1 MRAYRSAYWTA
12 RTAVV
17 VFALSAAICFPVL
30 FLDNNWRALGL
41 FELAKSVDTFPS
53 VTRSLIISTAWDLSA
68 SAVFMLLF
76 VTYRLSTNLRALEA
90 DGLVYSPLNAV
101 LAYLIPVLNIWRP
114 MQVMAEI
121 SRASDAGDDSSDTS
135 DRTAWKSMPLE
146 PVLRYWGLAWKLV
159 VAALCL
165 HFGYW
170 QALAC
175 LGMSHASWAASV
187 GSCRWM
193 FVESVYAS
201 FLILCIFVF
210 PFIQKKQDLKAARLQ
225 LLPDGSAG
233 GAKAGVGRPDKI
245 LVGLVVLALSGLTL
259 DLYVMSSPDRSVA
272 FASYF
277 LGGGANLVKRVIG
290 PNNQLEAVLLSKL
303 GDRYKYWGKLL
314 EAARS
319 YEPAARI
326 FESGSK
332 PDYKNAAQAYLQ
344 LGLCYSALKDYSHA
358 EPAFKQALAAI
369 VKLPETTESQ
379 LGYVL
384 THLANSLF
392 KQRKFAEAEPHYQRV
407 LVARRAGKDFRGPS
421 LEVCRT
427 NLLNAFRSQGKLQEA
442 QLLLQE
448 IIFEHEKELSNS
460 KATAGSANSLADE
473 LTLLADIQAESGNF
487 EQSELTYKKA
497 LKLREKAQDTHSGGL
512 AWNLLDLGWLYKKLG
527 KLEQSEQLMKQAIT
541 LDAQL
546 KSGYLPGDYA
556 ALAQVY
562 DKQKRYAEADQL
574 YGRAEALI
582 KQDQQ
587 LTGFGTPIFAGRV
600 SRLLSQ
606 IPAERAV
613 KQFDWASEYVSDQA
627 DRSPVWSRKLIVLDL
642 RPVIRDFRT
651 AAPLPAGSAGV
662 KRNSGAVS
670 VANDIGVVILEDQLR
685 TVLAKVNRQEALQ
698 SFSWSKPFLPEN
710 KSPRESLPAAIIAGT
725 TLPPLSVQ
733 DLIPKQIIILNSS
746 DYQKLKKAS
755 GLSADEERHL
765 GIERAGDM
773 LRPSK

>member
-1 MRAYRSAYWTA
+1 MRVYRSAYWTTQ
-12 RTAVV
+12 TAVV
-17 VFALSAAICFPVL
+17 VFALSAAICIPVL

-41 FELAKSVDTFPS
+41 FDLAKSAQTFPS
-53 VTRSLIISTAWDLSA
+53 VARSLIISTAWDLSA
-68 SAVFMLLF
+68 AAVFMLLF
-76 VTYRLSTNLRALEA
+76 VTYRLSRNLKALA
-90 DGLVYSPLNAV
+90 VDGLIYSPLSAV

-121 SRASDAGDDSSDTS
+121 SRASEAGSDSSDS
-135 DRTAWKSMPLE
+135 TAWKSIALE
-146 PVLRYWGLAWKLV
+146 PILRYWGLAWKFV

-170 QALAC
+170 PALDC

-210 PFIQKKQDLKAARLQ
+210 PVIQKKQDLKAARLQ

-233 GAKAGVGRPDKI
+233 AAKAGVGRPDKI

-272 FASYF
+272 FAAYF
-277 LGGGANLVKRVIG
+277 LGGGANLVKKVIG
-290 PNNQLEAVLLSKL
+290 PNNQLEAVLLIKL
-303 GDRYKYWGKLL
+303 GDRYKYCGKLL

-344 LGLCYSALKDYSHA
+344 LGLCYSALQDYSHA
-358 EPAFKQALAAI
+358 EPAFKQALASI

-392 KQRKFAEAEPHYQRV
+392 KQRKFAEAEPYYQRV
-407 LVARRAGKDFRGPS
+407 LVASRAGKDFHGPS

-427 NLLNAFRSQGKLQEA
+427 NLLNAFRSEGKLAEA

-448 IIFEHEKELSNS
+448 IISEHEKGLSNS
-460 KATAGSANSLADE
+460 KTIAARTNTLADE

-497 LKLREKAQDTHSGGL
+497 LKLRELAQETHSGGL

-541 LDAQL
+541 IDAQL

-613 KQFDWASEYVSDQA
+613 KKFDWAFEYVADQA
-627 DRSPVWSRKLIVLDL
+627 DRSPIWSRKLIVLDL

-651 AAPLPAGSAGV
+651 KAPLPAGSAGV
-662 KRNSGAVS
+662 NGNTGQVVPA
-670 VANDIGVVILEDQLR
+670 ANDLGVVILEDQLR

-698 SFSWSKPFLPEN
+698 TFSWSKPFLPEN

-725 TLPPLSVQ
+725 TLPPLSVR

-746 DYQKLKKAS
+746 DYQKLKDIS

-765 GIERAGDM
+765 GIEKAGDM
-773 LRPSK
+773 LRLSK